1 MRIVIPKKELRH
13 GSYRFPCVRLT
24 AVADGA
30 EISNVEE
37 QAKFFRDT
45 VKTTMDALRAPA
57 DKLEMIVDKEYWP
70 FPSYGDL
77 MFEV

>member
-1 MRIVIPKKELRH
+1 MKTQLAALEK
-13 GSYRFPCVRLT
+13 

-45 VKTTMDALRAPA
+45 VKLQWML
-57 DKLEMIVDKEYWP
+57 
-70 FPSYGDL
+70 
-77 MFEV
+77 